1 MKARKARIIL
11 IIILVISM
19 LMLNSCTA
27 LYKGLGRLG
36 QFMGI
41 LYSKTTGGD
50 DTTKITNKLEDLLEA
65 IENQDSSAIM
75 ALFSESSKEHIE
87 EFEASAEELINYYS
101 GIHQSID
108 SLIGASSTHSRDEKT
123 GEQRTLANAFEVTT
137 SECVYR
143 IWLAWTEKDT
153 ANSENVGIS
162 SFYIINQEDD
172 INLFAEYC
180 GDAKE
185 TPGINIGIQ
194 NTWPDHLSYFE
205 DDEEDDDYY
214 E

>member
-50 DTTKITNKLEDLLEA
+50 DTTKTTNKLEELLEA

-75 ALFSESSKEHIE
+75 SLFSESSKENIE
-87 EFEASAEELINYYS
+87 EFEASTKELINYYS
-101 GIHQSID
+101 GVHQSID
-108 SLIGASSTHSRDEKT
+108 SLIGAPITHSRDEKT

-143 IWLAWTEKDT
+143 IWLAWNEKDT
-153 ANSENVGIS
+153 ANSENVGIN
-162 SFYIINQEDD
+162 SFYIINKEDD
-172 INLFAEYC
+172 INLFAGYC
-180 GDAKE
+180 GDGKG

-194 NTWPDHLSYFE
+194 NTWPDHVSYFD
-205 DDEEDDDYY
+205 DDEEDD

>member
-1 MKARKARIIL
+1 MKARIIL

-50 DTTKITNKLEDLLEA
+50 DTTKITNKLEELLEA

-75 ALFSESSKEHIE
+75 ALFSESSKEPIE

-101 GIHQSID
+101 GVHQSIA
-108 SLIGASSTHSRDEKT
+108 LAGGAVFHRRDEKT
-123 GEQRTLANAFEVTT
+123 GEQRSISNAFEVTT

-143 IWLAWTEKDT
+143 MSLAFTEKDT
-153 ANSENVGIS
+153 ANSENIGINY
-162 SFYIINQEDD
+162 FYIIKKEDD
-172 INLFAEYC
+172 INLFADYN

-194 NTWPDHLSYFE
+194 NTWPDHVSYFE

>member
-1 MKARKARIIL
+1 MKAGKARIIL

-27 LYKGLGRLG
+27 LYKGLGMFG
-36 QFMGI
+36 QFMGA
-41 LYSKTTGGD
+41 LYCITTGGD
-50 DTTKITNKLEDLLEA
+50 DTTKITNKLEELLEA

-75 ALFSESSKEHIE
+75 SLFSESSKEHIE

-101 GIHQSID
+101 GVHQSIEAL
-108 SLIGASSTHSRDEKT
+108 SGGSVFHRRDEKT
-123 GEQRTLANAFEVTT
+123 GEQRTLTNAFEVTT

-143 IWLAWTEKDT
+143 ISLGLTEKDT
-153 ANSENVGIS
+153 ANSENIGINY
-162 SFYIINQEDD
+162 FYIIKKEDD
-172 INLFAEYC
+172 INLFADYN

>member
-50 DTTKITNKLEDLLEA
+50 DTTKITNKLEELLEA

-75 ALFSESSKEHIE
+75 SLFSESSKENIE
-87 EFEASAEELINYYS
+87 EFEASTKELINYY
-101 GIHQSID
+101 
-108 SLIGASSTHSRDEKT
+108 
-123 GEQRTLANAFEVTT
+123 
-137 SECVYR
+137 
-143 IWLAWTEKDT
+143 
-153 ANSENVGIS
+153 
-162 SFYIINQEDD
+162 
-172 INLFAEYC
+172 
-180 GDAKE
+180 
-185 TPGINIGIQ
+185 
-194 NTWPDHLSYFE
+194 
-205 DDEEDDDYY
+205 
-214 E
+214 

>member
-50 DTTKITNKLEDLLEA
+50 DTTKTTNKLEDLLEA
-65 IENQDSSAIM
+65 IENLDSSAIM

-87 EFEASAEELINYYS
+87 EFETSAEELINYYS
-101 GIHQSID
+101 GVHQSIEPL
-108 SLIGASSTHSRDEKT
+108 SGGMSSSYNSDGKKD
-123 GEQRTLANAFEVTT
+123 EQRTLTRSFVVTT

-143 IWLAWTEKDT
+143 MSLGLTEKDT
-153 ANSENVGIS
+153 ANSENIGINY
-162 SFYIINQEDD
+162 FYIIKKEDD
-172 INLFAEYC
+172 INLFAGYC
-180 GDAKE
+180 GDGKE

-194 NTWPDHLSYFE
+194 NTWPDHVTYFE
-205 DDEEDDDYY
+205 DDEEDD

>member
-1 MKARKARIIL
+1 MKARIIL

-50 DTTKITNKLEDLLEA
+50 DTTKTTNKLEDLLEA
-65 IENQDSSAIM
+65 IENLDSSAIM

-87 EFEASAEELINYYS
+87 EFETSAEELINYYS
-101 GIHQSID
+101 GVHQSIEPL
-108 SLIGASSTHSRDEKT
+108 SGGMSSSYNSDGKKD
-123 GEQRTLANAFEVTT
+123 EQRTLTRSFVVTT

-143 IWLAWTEKDT
+143 MSLGLTEKDT
-153 ANSENVGIS
+153 ANSENIGINY
-162 SFYIINQEDD
+162 FYIIKKEDD
-172 INLFAEYC
+172 INLFAGYC
-180 GDAKE
+180 GDGKE

-194 NTWPDHLSYFE
+194 NTWPDHVSYFE
-205 DDEEDDDYY
+205 DDEEYD

>member
-1 MKARKARIIL
+1 MKARIIL

-27 LYKGLGRLG
+27 LYKGLGMFG
-36 QFMGI
+36 QFMGA
-41 LYSKTTGGD
+41 LYCITTGGD

-75 ALFSESSKEHIE
+75 ALFSESSKEPIE
-87 EFEASAEELINYYS
+87 EFEASTKELINYYS
-101 GIHQSID
+101 GVHQSID
-108 SLIGASSTHSRDEKT
+108 SLAGASVSHCRDEKT
-123 GEQRTLANAFEVTT
+123 GEQRTLTNAFEVTT

-143 IWLAWTEKDT
+143 MSLGLTEKDT
-153 ANSENVGIS
+153 ANSENIGINY
-162 SFYIINQEDD
+162 FYIIKKEDD
-172 INLFAEYC
+172 INLFAGYC
-180 GDAKE
+180 GDGKE

-194 NTWPDHLSYFE
+194 NTWPDHVTYFE
-205 DDEEDDDYY
+205 DDEEYD

>member
-11 IIILVISM
+11 IIILVINM

-27 LYKGLGRLG
+27 LYKGLGLFG
-36 QFMGI
+36 QFMGA
-41 LYSKTTGGD
+41 LYCITTGGD
-50 DTTKITNKLEDLLEA
+50 DTTKTTNKLEELLEA
-65 IENQDSSAIM
+65 IVNQDSSAIM
-75 ALFSESSKEHIE
+75 SLFSESSKENIE
-87 EFEASAEELINYYS
+87 EFEASTKELINYYS
-101 GIHQSID
+101 GVHQSID
-108 SLIGASSTHSRDEKT
+108 SLIGASITHSRDEKT

-143 IWLAWTEKDT
+143 IWLAWNEKDT
-153 ANSENVGIS
+153 ANSENIGINY
-162 SFYIINQEDD
+162 FYIIKKEDD
-172 INLFAEYC
+172 INLFADYN

-194 NTWPDHLSYFE
+194 NTWPDHVSYFE
-205 DDEEDDDYY
+205 DDEEYD

>member
-1 MKARKARIIL
+1 MKARKARKARIIL

-27 LYKGLGRLG
+27 LYKGLGMFG
-36 QFMGI
+36 QFMGA
-41 LYSKTTGGD
+41 LYCITTGGD

-75 ALFSESSKEHIE
+75 ALFSESSKEPIE
-87 EFEASAEELINYYS
+87 EFEASTKELINYYS
-101 GIHQSID
+101 GVHQSTD
-108 SLIGASSTHSRDEKT
+108 SLIGASITHSRDEKT
-123 GEQRTLANAFEVTT
+123 GEQRTLTRSFVVTT

-143 IWLAWTEKDT
+143 MSLGLTEKDT
-153 ANSENVGIS
+153 ANSGNIGINY
-162 SFYIINQEDD
+162 FYIIKKEDD
-172 INLFAEYC
+172 INLFADYN

-194 NTWPDHLSYFE
+194 NTWPDHVSYFE
-205 DDEEDDDYY
+205 DDEEYD

>member
-1 MKARKARIIL
+1 MKARIIL

-19 LMLNSCTA
+19 LMLNSCAA
-27 LYKGLGRLG
+27 LYKGLGMFG

-50 DTTKITNKLEDLLEA
+50 DTTKTTNKLEELLEA

-75 ALFSESSKEHIE
+75 TLFSESSKEHIE
-87 EFEASAEELINYYS
+87 EFEASTKELINYYS
-101 GIHQSID
+101 GVHQSIEP
-108 SLIGASSTHSRDEKT
+108 LFGGMSSSYNSDGKKD
-123 GEQRTLANAFEVTT
+123 EQRTLNRSFVVTN
-137 SECVYR
+137 SDCVYR
-143 IWLAWTEKDT
+143 IWLAFTEKDT
-153 ANSENVGIS
+153 ANSENVGIN

-172 INLFAEYC
+172 INLFADYG
-180 GDAKE
+180 GDGKG

-194 NTWPDHLSYFE
+194 NTWPDHVSYFE
-205 DDEEDDDYY
+205 DDEEYD

>member
-50 DTTKITNKLEDLLEA
+50 DTTKTTNKLEELLEA

-75 ALFSESSKEHIE
+75 SLFSESSIE
-87 EFEASAEELINYYS
+87 EFEASTKELINYYS
-101 GIHQSID
+101 GVHQSIEPL
-108 SLIGASSTHSRDEKT
+108 SGGMSSSYNSDGKKD
-123 GEQRTLANAFEVTT
+123 EQRTLTRSFVVTT

-143 IWLAWTEKDT
+143 MSLGLTEKDT
-153 ANSENVGIS
+153 ANSENIGINY
-162 SFYIINQEDD
+162 FYIIKKEDD
-172 INLFAEYC
+172 INLFA
-180 GDAKE
+180 D
-185 TPGINIGIQ
+185 
-194 NTWPDHLSYFE
+194 
-205 DDEEDDDYY
+205 
-214 E
+214 

>member
-1 MKARKARIIL
+1 MKVRKARIIL

-108 SLIGASSTHSRDEKT
+108 TLIGAS
-123 GEQRTLANAFEVTT
+123 T
-137 SECVYR
+137 SPR
-143 IWLAWTEKDT
+143 
-153 ANSENVGIS
+153 
-162 SFYIINQEDD
+162 
-172 INLFAEYC
+172 
-180 GDAKE
+180 
-185 TPGINIGIQ
+185 
-194 NTWPDHLSYFE
+194 
-205 DDEEDDDYY
+205 
-214 E
+214 

>member
-1 MKARKARIIL
+1 MKARIIL

-27 LYKGLGRLG
+27 LYKGLGMFG
-36 QFMGI
+36 QFMGA
-41 LYSKTTGGD
+41 LYCITTGGD
-50 DTTKITNKLEDLLEA
+50 DTTKITNKLEELLEA

-75 ALFSESSKEHIE
+75 SLFSESSKEHIE

-101 GIHQSID
+101 GVHQSIEAL
-108 SLIGASSTHSRDEKT
+108 SGGMSSSYNSDGKKD
-123 GEQRTLANAFEVTT
+123 EQRSISNAFEVTT

-143 IWLAWTEKDT
+143 MSLGLTEKDT
-153 ANSENVGIS
+153 ANSENIGINY
-162 SFYIINQEDD
+162 FYIIKKEDD
-172 INLFAEYC
+172 INLFADYN

>member
-1 MKARKARIIL
+1 MKARIIL

-50 DTTKITNKLEDLLEA
+50 DTTKTTNKLEDLLEA

-87 EFEASAEELINYYS
+87 EFETSAEELINYYS
-101 GIHQSID
+101 GVHQSIEPL
-108 SLIGASSTHSRDEKT
+108 SGGMSSSYNSDGKKDEQMT
-123 GEQRTLANAFEVTT
+123 FTRSFVVTT

-143 IWLAWTEKDT
+143 MSLGLTEKDT
-153 ANSENVGIS
+153 ANSENIGINY
-162 SFYIINQEDD
+162 FYIIKKEDD
-172 INLFAEYC
+172 INLFADYN
-180 GDAKE
+180 GDAKG

-194 NTWPDHLSYFE
+194 NTWPDHVSYFDDDE
-205 DDEEDDDYY
+205 DDEE
-214 E
+214 

>member
-1 MKARKARIIL
+1 MKARIIL

-27 LYKGLGRLG
+27 LYKGLGMFG
-36 QFMGI
+36 QFMGA
-41 LYSKTTGGD
+41 LYCITTGGD

-75 ALFSESSKEHIE
+75 ALFSESSKEPIE
-87 EFEASAEELINYYS
+87 EFEASTKELINYYS
-101 GIHQSID
+101 GVHQSID
-108 SLIGASSTHSRDEKT
+108 SLAGASVSHCRDEKT
-123 GEQRTLANAFEVTT
+123 GEQRTLTNAFEVTT

-143 IWLAWTEKDT
+143 MSLGLTEKDT
-153 ANSENVGIS
+153 ANSENIGINY
-162 SFYIINQEDD
+162 FYIIKKEDD
-172 INLFAEYC
+172 INLFVDYN

-194 NTWPDHLSYFE
+194 NTWPDHVSYFE
-205 DDEEDDDYY
+205 DDEEYD

>member
-1 MKARKARIIL
+1 MKARIIL

-27 LYKGLGRLG
+27 LYKGLGMFG
-36 QFMGI
+36 QFMGA
-41 LYSKTTGGD
+41 LYCITTGGD

-101 GIHQSID
+101 GVHQSIALAGG
-108 SLIGASSTHSRDEKT
+108 SVFHRRDEKT
-123 GEQRTLANAFEVTT
+123 GEQRTLTNAFEVTT

-143 IWLAWTEKDT
+143 IWLAWNEKDT
-153 ANSENVGIS
+153 ANSENVGIN
-162 SFYIINQEDD
+162 SFYIINKEDD
-172 INLFAEYC
+172 INLFAGYC
-180 GDAKE
+180 GDGKE

-194 NTWPDHLSYFE
+194 NTWPDHVSYFE
-205 DDEEDDDYY
+205 DDEEYD

>member
-1 MKARKARIIL
+1 MKARIIL

-101 GIHQSID
+101 GVHQSIALAGG
-108 SLIGASSTHSRDEKT
+108 SVFHRRDEKT
-123 GEQRTLANAFEVTT
+123 GEQRTLTNAFEVTT

-143 IWLAWTEKDT
+143 IWLAWNEKDT
-153 ANSENVGIS
+153 ANSENVGIN
-162 SFYIINQEDD
+162 SF
-172 INLFAEYC
+172 L
-180 GDAKE
+180 
-185 TPGINIGIQ
+185 
-194 NTWPDHLSYFE
+194 
-205 DDEEDDDYY
+205 YY
-214 E
+214 K

>member
-1 MKARKARIIL
+1 MKARIIL

-27 LYKGLGRLG
+27 LYKGLGMFG
-36 QFMGI
+36 QFMGA
-41 LYSKTTGGD
+41 LYCITTGGD
-50 DTTKITNKLEDLLEA
+50 DTTKITNKLEELLEA

-75 ALFSESSKEHIE
+75 SLFSESSKENIE
-87 EFEASAEELINYYS
+87 EFEASTKELINYYS

-143 IWLAWTEKDT
+143 IWLAWNEKDT
-153 ANSENVGIS
+153 ANSENVGIN
-162 SFYIINQEDD
+162 SF
-172 INLFAEYC
+172 L
-180 GDAKE
+180 
-185 TPGINIGIQ
+185 
-194 NTWPDHLSYFE
+194 
-205 DDEEDDDYY
+205 YY
-214 E
+214 K

>member
-1 MKARKARIIL
+1 MKARIIL

-50 DTTKITNKLEDLLEA
+50 DTTKTTNKLEELLEA

-75 ALFSESSKEHIE
+75 SLFSESSKEHIE
-87 EFEASAEELINYYS
+87 EFEASTKELINYYS
-101 GIHQSID
+101 GVHQSIEPL
-108 SLIGASSTHSRDEKT
+108 SRGMSSSYNSDGKKD
-123 GEQRTLANAFEVTT
+123 EQRTLNRSFVVTT

-143 IWLAWTEKDT
+143 MSLGLTEKDT
-153 ANSENVGIS
+153 ANSENIGINY
-162 SFYIINQEDD
+162 FYIIKNEDD
-172 INLFAEYC
+172 INLFADYG
-180 GDAKE
+180 GDGE
-185 TPGINIGIQ
+185 RTPGINIGIQ
-194 NTWPDHLSYFE
+194 NTWPDHVSYFE
-205 DDEEDDDYY
+205 DDEEYD

>member
-1 MKARKARIIL
+1 MKARIIL

-50 DTTKITNKLEDLLEA
+50 DTTKTTNKLEDLLEA
-65 IENQDSSAIM
+65 IENLDSSAIM

-87 EFEASAEELINYYS
+87 EFETSAEELINYYS
-101 GIHQSID
+101 GVHQSIEPL
-108 SLIGASSTHSRDEKT
+108 SGGMSSSYNSDGKKD
-123 GEQRTLANAFEVTT
+123 EQRTLTRSFVVTT

-143 IWLAWTEKDT
+143 MSLGLTEKDT
-153 ANSENVGIS
+153 ANSENIGINY
-162 SFYIINQEDD
+162 FYIIKKEDD
-172 INLFAEYC
+172 INLFAGYC
-180 GDAKE
+180 GDGKE

-194 NTWPDHLSYFE
+194 NTWPDHVTYFE
-205 DDEEDDDYY
+205 DDEEYD